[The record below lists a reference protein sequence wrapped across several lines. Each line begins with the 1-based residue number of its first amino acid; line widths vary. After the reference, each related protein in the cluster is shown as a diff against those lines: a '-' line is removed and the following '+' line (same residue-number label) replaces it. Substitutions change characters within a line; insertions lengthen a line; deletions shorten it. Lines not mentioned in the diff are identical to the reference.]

1 MSEEIKDDFDAF
13 DDEPT
18 SDVKL
23 TPRSLLA
30 VVRAAEEGTPTESL
44 ADAVAKLKTDVATLE
59 AEAKAAVEED
69 GDGATPA
76 AKAPPAAKE
85 APSKS
90 LGLSAE
96 GEVQAIGVAMD
107 LSSILYGYQTR
118 TARVFYNAESA
129 SASKTA
135 AEIRDQLD
143 DATMGLKR
151 INVEMIGTL
160 SADASAV
167 FETLRDAKPEPGG
180 RRRPRGR
187 RPRAHRMGHRARGVR
202 RGGGERVQARDR
214 GRVRVRRERVVRAI
228 EDRVARVNDRAIA
241 LCSATKKNRSR
252 SFVRASRDCSH

>member
-85 APSKS
+85 APSKN

-180 RRRPRGR
+180 AVVLVDDDP
-187 RPRAHRMGHRARGVR
+187 
-202 RGGGERVQARDR
+202 ERIAWVT
-214 GRVRVRRERVVRAI
+214 
-228 EDRVARVNDRAIA
+228 ARVGLDGVEA
-241 LCSATKKNRSR
+241 SAFKHATGVVCEYDENGSFARSR
-252 SFVRASRDCSH
+252 IVSHE